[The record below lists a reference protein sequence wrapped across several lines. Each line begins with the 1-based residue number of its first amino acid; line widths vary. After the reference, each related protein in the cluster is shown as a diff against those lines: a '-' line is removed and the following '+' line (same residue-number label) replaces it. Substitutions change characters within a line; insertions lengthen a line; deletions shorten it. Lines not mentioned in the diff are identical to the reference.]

1 MSSARRDVPADASEG
16 VLGRVE
22 ALEEAWLAGR
32 DVLADADPGLAR
44 DVEELLPRVRERVAL
59 GADRTVVALAG
70 STGSGKS
77 SLLNAVAGAEV
88 ARPGVL
94 RPTTSRAVAA
104 VWPGSS
110 PAALLDWLEVT
121 QRTFVDGE
129 EGADGLVLLD
139 LPDHDSVVPEH
150 RVRADRLL
158 ARADLMVW
166 VTDPQKY
173 ADAALHEGYL
183 RGFSGYEGVVVVVL
197 NHADRLSDDDRETC
211 LADLRERV
219 AEDGLPNAHVLAT
232 SATEGLGVTELRG
245 LVADAVRRRQ
255 AMAARL
261 LEDVRA
267 CARRIL
273 ELTEPPSDAPRLS
286 GGVDDRLVQAL
297 LGASGAET
305 VVDAVGL
312 SARRQVRTTA
322 GWPVTR
328 WVASLRADPLRR
340 LGLRPDPD
348 GERPDAA
355 TTEVRRSSMPRPTA
369 AVRARTAEA
378 LREHADGV
386 ARALPEAWQPT
397 TAARPDP
404 DVLADALDQVVV
416 AAPLGSPGP
425 PRWARA
431 LGWVQTLLLVV
442 ALAGL
447 AWLAALAG
455 LDALRLPA
463 PDVSW
468 HVGDATFPWPTTLA
482 VGGLAAGALVGAI
495 AGLFGRTTAAR
506 RRRQARAALEAGVRG
521 VAEATVVGPARARLD
536 TWRACRAAAERAAS
550 GPTRRRSRMA

>member
-1 MSSARRDVPADASEG
+1 MSSGRQATPTEADILE
-16 VLGRVE
+16 RVE
-22 ALEEAWLAGR
+22 ALEEAWDAGR
-32 DVLADADPGLAR
+32 DVLADADPALAR
-44 DVEELLPRVRERVAL
+44 AVEELLPRVRERVAL

-121 QRTFVDGE
+121 QRTFVDGGGDGSE
-129 EGADGLVLLD
+129 GLVLLD

-158 ARADLMVW
+158 ARADLMIW

-183 RGFSGYEGVVVVVL
+183 RGLAAYEGVVVVVL
-197 NHADRLSDDDRETC
+197 NHADRLSDADRETC
-211 LADLRERV
+211 LADLRARV
-219 AEDGLPNAHVLAT
+219 VEDGLPNARVLAT
-232 SATEGLGVTELRG
+232 SATDGLGVAELRA

-267 CARRIL
+267 SASRLL
-273 ELTEPPSDAPRLS
+273 ELSEPPAGAARASDVA
-286 GGVDDRLVQAL
+286 DARLVQAL
-297 LGASGAET
+297 LEASGAPT
-305 VVDAVGL
+305 VVVAVGL
-312 SARRQVRTTA
+312 SARRQVRATA

-328 WVASLRADPLRR
+328 WVGRLRADPLRR
-340 LGLRPDPD
+340 LGLRPDP
-348 GERPDAA
+348 GRERAEAA
-355 TTEVRRSSMPRPTA
+355 PEVRRSSLPRPTA

-378 LREHADGV
+378 LREHADAV
-386 ARALPEAWQPT
+386 AQALPGPWQPT
-397 TAARPDP
+397 SAARPDP

-416 AAPLGSPGP
+416 AAPLGSPEP
-425 PRWARA
+425 PRWARVV
-431 LGWVQTLLLVV
+431 GWVQTALLVV
-442 ALAGL
+442 GVAGL
-447 AWLAALAG
+447 VWLAALAG

-468 HVGDATFPWPTTLA
+468 RAGDLAVPWPTTLA
-482 VGGLAAGALVGAI
+482 VGGLAAGALLGAL
-495 AGLFGRTTAAR
+495 AGLVGRTTAAR
-506 RRRQARAALEAGVRG
+506 RRRRARAALEVGVRT
-521 VAEATVVGPARARLD
+521 VADAAVLGPARARLEA
-536 TWRACRAAAERAAS
+536 WHACRAAATRAGA
-550 GPTRRRSRMA
+550 GPTRRRPRMA